1 MTLPRRHGLLGCGR
15 VADNHA
21 DAVRALGP
29 GWELAVACDLRPER
43 AADLAARHG
52 IAEVESSAQAL
63 LRRRDLTSVSVL
75 TEHAAHPHWVE
86 AALFAGKHVLV
97 EKPLAFTA
105 DRARELVKLAA
116 DSGLVLATVSQH
128 LYDPVVRLVR
138 GWLDEGLLGDLVLV
152 RGCLEASRPAEYYTS
167 SYWHGTWALEG
178 GSALINQGYHCLD
191 VVRSLVGPLS
201 VDSARAVTPPAGGPH
216 ETEATVAAL
225 LSAGGLPVV
234 FSATTG
240 SSTRWRTRIELVGS
254 RGTVEFDIDH
264 PARLHRVSGDAALT
278 ATAGTAAAVLEE
290 ASSPTP
296 GIDYYGISHRRQV
309 ADFAEAVE
317 HGRPTVVPPEDGVE
331 MAALLD
337 AVYRAAGLPRPD
349 GASDG

>member
-1 MTLPRRHGLLGCGR
+1 MSRPRRHGLLGCGR

-29 GWELAVACDLRPER
+29 GWELAVACDLRAGP
-43 AADLAARHG
+43 AAALAARHG
-52 IAEVESSAQAL
+52 VAEVESSAEAL
-63 LRRRDLTSVSVL
+63 LRRPDLTSVSVL
-75 TEHAAHPHWVE
+75 TEHATHPRWVE
-86 AALFAGKHVLV
+86 AALRAGKHVLV

-105 DRARELVKLAA
+105 DEARSLVKLAA
-116 DSGLVLATVSQH
+116 ESNLVLATVSQH

-138 GWLDEGLLGDLVLV
+138 EWLGEGLLGELVLV
-152 RGCLEASRPAEYYTS
+152 RGSLEASRPAEYYTS
-167 SYWHGTWALEG
+167 SYWHGTWSLEG

-201 VDSARAVTPPAGGPH
+201 VDSARAVVPRTGEVQ
-216 ETEATVAAL
+216 ETESTIAAL
-225 LSAGGLPVV
+225 LSADGLPVV

-254 RGTVEFDIDH
+254 RGTVEFDVDH
-264 PARLHRVSGDAALT
+264 PARLHRVSGGAALT
-278 ATAGTAAAVLEE
+278 AAAAAADLEE
-290 ASSPTP
+290 AAAPTP

-309 ADFAEAVE
+309 ADFAAAVE
-317 HGRPTVVPPEDGVE
+317 QGRPLIAPPEDGVE

-337 AVYRAAGLPRPD
+337 GVYRAASLPRPGTD
-349 GASDG
+349 G